1 MKIGISACSNGH
13 LPEWQDQITE
23 LEQVLDNMNIETAL
37 SPHIIITCEKTPS
50 DEVGCGMNRTDV

>member
-23 LEQVLDNMNIETAL
+23 LELGADGESYKAE
-37 SPHIIITCEKTPS
+37 C
-50 DEVGCGMNRTDV
+50 DVGDDT

>member
-37 SPHIIITCEKTPS
+37 SPHIIITCEKPLPMKS
-50 DEVGCGMNRTDV
+50 VVG

>member
-23 LEQVLDNMNIETAL
+23 LEQVFLQHEY
-37 SPHIIITCEKTPS
+37 
-50 DEVGCGMNRTDV
+50 